1 MPPAVV
7 ACRPRVLEVRILLL
21 GGSGQVGAEV
31 QAWAAAGSIDVLAP
45 GRAEFDLKDPS
56 AIARI
61 TGAGVCDAVIN
72 TAAYTDVDGAE
83 SEEAAAFAINAEAPS
98 RISVET
104 ARLGIPIIHISTDYV
119 FDGRKGV
126 PYLEHDKIGPV
137 NAYGRSKAAGEQGV
151 RSGNP
156 RHVILRTSW
165 VFSHRRKNFV
175 KTILRLAAQRDQ
187 LKIVSD
193 QRGCPTSA
201 QDVARAS
208 LDIAKRCIVDPQ
220 NVPYGTY
227 HFAAPG
233 EASWFEFATAIICSA
248 GSRLAKPPE
257 LVPIATQ
264 DYPTAAMR
272 PLDTRLDCSAIAQKF
287 NIKAQPWHRALDDT
301 VDRILSSEDVS

>member
-1 MPPAVV
+1 MMPPAVV

-31 QAWAAAGSIDVLAP
+31 QALAAAGSIDVLAP
-45 GRAEFDLKDPS
+45 GRAEFDLKDPT
-56 AIARI
+56 AIGRI
-61 TGAGVCDAVIN
+61 VGAGACDAVIN
-72 TAAYTDVDGAE
+72 TAAYTDVDRAE

-104 ARLGIPIIHISTDYV
+104 ARLGIPLIHISTDYV

-126 PYLEHDKIGPV
+126 PYLEHDKIGPL

-156 RHVILRTSW
+156 RHMILRTSW

-193 QRGCPTSA
+193 QRGCPTPA

-208 LDIAKRCIVDPQ
+208 LEIAKRCMSDP
-220 NVPYGTY
+220 
-227 HFAAPG
+227 AK
-233 EASWFEFATAIICSA
+233 CSLWDLSFRGA
-248 GSRLAKPPE
+248 GRSK
-257 LVPIATQ
+257 LV
-264 DYPTAAMR
+264 
-272 PLDTRLDCSAIAQKF
+272 
-287 NIKAQPWHRALDDT
+287 
-301 VDRILSSEDVS
+301 